1 MSEKVYFYVNT
12 PLDEGEERKF
22 FLHEI
27 QGEEQISGL
36 FHYRL
41 RLKTSD
47 NNIDFSTMIGEGVTA
62 TIELHSGGKRYING
76 VVSSFTQAES
86 DEEFTT
92 YYAEI
97 RPWLWQLTLTSDS
110 RIYQNQSVIEII
122 DALFSD
128 LGFTDFDD
136 WTTGSYAKREYC
148 VQYQETAFDF
158 ISRLMEEEGIFY
170 FFEHSQDTHTLVL
183 ADDNGSCNPCPDIS
197 VAHFREVSAEWEV
210 EDMIDRC
217 ILEQQMIPNEY
228 AVEDFNFETPDTDL
242 LTTVPGKETGSLR
255 IYEYPGGFTKT
266 ADGETVAKKRLEAHE
281 LPQKMLIGDGFCRSF
296 IAGFTFALEDHDRED
311 MNATYVLRFLSI
323 TATQERYTNTFEAFP
338 VDAPF
343 RPPLT
348 TKKPRLF
355 GTQTAVVVGKSG
367 EEIWTDKYGRVK
379 VQFHWDQKG
388 TKDENSSCWVR
399 VAQVWAGK
407 GWGTLFIPRIGTE
420 VVVNFIDGNPDKP
433 IIIGTVYNANQTV
446 PYSLT
451 GEQNL
456 STILTRS
463 TKQGEAGNEVRFND
477 TKDAEELF
485 IHAQKDMNVVVE
497 NDETISIKQNR
508 TAEILE
514 ANDELTVEKGD
525 RIIKVNTGNETHE
538 VKGERSLTITKDETH
553 TNEAAF
559 TQEVTKDFT
568 LTVNGN
574 LTIDVKGDV
583 TIKSANSLTAQA
595 GLSLTNKAGTDL
607 TNQAGTSLTNKA
619 GTDLT
624 NQAGTSLTNKANI
637 SITNEANVSL
647 TNKASASQ
655 TVDGGGF
662 LNVKGG
668 MVKIN

>member
-1 MSEKVYFYVNT
+1 MTEKVYLYVNT
-12 PLDEGEERKF
+12 PLDEGDERKF

-27 QGEEQISGL
+27 HGEEQISGL

-47 NNIDFSTMIGEGVTA
+47 NNIDFSKMIGERVTS
-62 TIELHSGGKRYING
+62 TIELHSDGKRYING
-76 VVSSFTQAES
+76 FVSNFTQAEN

-110 RIYQNQSVIEII
+110 KIYQNQTVLEII
-122 DALFSD
+122 NAVFSD

-136 WTTGSYAKREYC
+136 RTTGTYAKREYC

-170 FFEHSQDTHTLVL
+170 FFDHTEEAHTLVL
-183 ADDNGSCNPCPDIS
+183 VDDNGSLSPCPELS
-197 VAHFREVSAEWEV
+197 VARLRQVSAEWEQ

-217 ILEQQMIPNEY
+217 IFEQRMIPNKY
-228 AVEDFNFETPDTDL
+228 AAKDFNFETPDTDL
-242 LTTVPGKETGSLR
+242 LVTVAGKEAGNLR

-266 ADGETVAKKRLEAHE
+266 ADGEAAVKKRLEAHE
-281 LPQKMLIGDGFCRSF
+281 LPQKMLIGEGFCRAF
-296 IAGFTFALEDHDRED
+296 VAGFTFDLEDHDRKD

-323 TATQERYTNTFEAFP
+323 TAAQGRYTNTFEAFP

-367 EEIWTDKYGRVK
+367 EEIWTDKYGRIK
-379 VQFHWDQKG
+379 VQFHWDQEGK
-388 TKDENSSCWVR
+388 KDENSSCWVR

-420 VVVNFIDGNPDKP
+420 VVISFLNGDPDKP
-433 IIIGTVYNANQTV
+433 IIIGTVYNATQTV
-446 PYSLT
+446 PYGLP
-451 GEQNL
+451 GEQNS
-456 STILTRS
+456 STIMTRS
-463 TKQGEAGNEVRFND
+463 TKQGQAGNEIRFND

-485 IHAQKDMNVVVE
+485 LHAQKDLNIKVE
-497 NDETISIKQNR
+497 NNESIDILKNR
-508 TAEILE
+508 EVLIQE
-514 ANDELTVEKGD
+514 ENDTLTVEKGE
-525 RIIKVNTGNETHE
+525 RIIKVNTGKETHE

-553 TNEAAF
+553 TNEAKF
-559 TQEVTKDFT
+559 TQEVSKDFT
-568 LTVNGN
+568 LKVNGN

-583 TIKSANSLTAQA
+583 TIKSAK
-595 GLSLTNKAGTDL
+595 SLTNKAGTDI
-607 TNQAGTSLTNKA
+607 TNQAGTSLTSKAGTSLTNKA

-637 SITNEANVSL
+637 SL

-655 TVDGGGF
+655 TVDGGGM
-662 LNVKGG
+662 LTLKGG
-668 MVKIN
+668 IAKIN